1 VEVSSSVPAIE
12 LANREY
18 SSAAH
23 ILSYKGFGIMDERTR
38 HLLLTLRAALLMALG
53 AVEDA
58 LGLPRT
64 LPSRKER
71 RAERASLP
79 IIDG

>member
-1 VEVSSSVPAIE
+1 MCHTGRGGGDGRSH
-12 LANREY
+12 
-18 SSAAH
+18 AA
-23 ILSYKGFGIMDERTR
+23 
-38 HLLLTLRAALLMALG
+38 LLLTLRAALLMALG
-53 AVEDA
+53 AIEDA

-71 RAERASLP
+71 RAERAGLP